1 MSYPQAGGFLP
12 TEDSEQE
19 ALFEWAAMM
28 SRVQPCL
35 RLLHHIPN
43 GGKRDIGTARALR
56 RRGVKPGV
64 PDLCLPHPAGRF
76 HGLYIE
82 LKKAH
87 GGRTSDYQDEWI
99 KALEGE
105 GYFVAVCHG
114 WRNAATKIE
123 EYLKLENS
131 GVAEKGE
138 NDENT

>member
-1 MSYPQAGGFLP
+1 MSYPQAVGYPP

-43 GGKRDIGTARALR
+43 GGKRDIDTARALR

-87 GGRTSDYQDEWI
+87 GGKTSDYQDEWI

-114 WRNAATKIE
+114 WRNAAAKIE
-123 EYLKLENS
+123 EYLKLES
-131 GVAEKGE
+131 PGAAEKGE